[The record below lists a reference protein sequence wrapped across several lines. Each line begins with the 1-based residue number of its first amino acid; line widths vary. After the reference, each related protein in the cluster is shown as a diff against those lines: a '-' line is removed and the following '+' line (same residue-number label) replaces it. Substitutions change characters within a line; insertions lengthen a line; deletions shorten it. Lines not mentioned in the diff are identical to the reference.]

1 MNENELR
8 RALTGHAS
16 GIRPNGDPERLVAG
30 MARTDR
36 LRTTRMM
43 GAGCLA
49 AVIVTF
55 GVLDLSGG
63 GGPSPVDIVDR
74 PTLTTP
80 TDPEIGLPILDD
92 SATETSTTV
101 SDGASNP
108 TTSLAPAS
116 PATTPAHLADDT
128 PSTTSISIAVVAT
141 TLPSA
146 TAPPITSAAPATST
160 PTTTAAPAPTVVPTG
175 FTASARYGSCA
186 EDPPY
191 DEYSGTAAPGTTITV
206 SSPYSA
212 RSSVTADL
220 NGDWW
225 IRVEFP
231 ASPFEAHFDVS
242 VSDGTSSR
250 VFDFVRT
257 S

>member
-16 GIRPNGDPERLVAG
+16 GIRPTGDPERLAAG

-43 GAGCLA
+43 GAGCIV

-55 GVLDLSGG
+55 GVLDLSSGG
-63 GGPSPVDIVDR
+63 DPTPIDIVDR
-74 PTLTTP
+74 PTLTSP
-80 TDPEIGLPILDD
+80 TDPEVGLPILDE
-92 SATETSTTV
+92 SATETSTTLAG
-101 SDGASNP
+101 GASDP
-108 TTSLAPAS
+108 TTSLAPGS
-116 PATTPAHLADDT
+116 PATTPAHLVDDAPSTTSTSLAVVVTTQPSASAPPATSVAPATGT
-128 PSTTSISIAVVAT
+128 PSTT
-141 TLPSA
+141 
-146 TAPPITSAAPATST
+146 AA
-160 PTTTAAPAPTVVPTG
+160 PTTTVLSTG

-206 SSPYSA
+206 TSPHSA
-212 RSSVTADL
+212 PSTVTADL
-220 NGDWW
+220 NGGWW

-231 ASPFEAHFDVS
+231 ASTVGENFDVS
-242 VSDGTSSR
+242 VSDGTTSR
-250 VFDFVRT
+250 LFDFVRT
-257 S
+257 A